1 MPRNDILKTLLQSQT
16 NKEAAFCLN
25 MEEKK
30 KKKDAFFH
38 VETVV
43 TNFNHSTSIS

>member
-1 MPRNDILKTLLQSQT
+1 MPRNDILKTFLQSQT

-25 MEEKK
+25 MEEE
-30 KKKDAFFH
+30 KKDAFFH

-43 TNFNHSTSIS
+43 TNFNHTNIS